1 MSPIPWANSGCS
13 TGWRR
18 SCSWADRW
26 SSMAGRIRSRP
37 LNLAPRS
44 STVPTFSTSPT
55 STTRSMPP
63 AARGGPIRRTRW
75 SSSSG
80 SCSPIPTRAKPCSPP
95 PSTWSISSAAR
106 WSARSRRSSR
116 ISCNCASRWEPPMR
130 EPGFWHG
137 PASLNAHLLKPLA
150 ALYGAVAAQRL
161 RRRGLQ
167 AGIPVLCVGNYH
179 VGGAGKTPTVLAL
192 ARLLRELGETPV
204 VLSRGYGGQL
214 RGPVRVDPARHAA
227 SDVGDEPLMMAD
239 ALPVVVSRK
248 RADGVPLARAQGAT
262 VILMDDGFQSPAIIK
277 DASLIVID
285 SERGIGNG
293 QVFPAGPL
301 RAPLRP
307 QLARTDALIVVGGGT
322 AAEAVAA
329 EIAAEGK
336 PVLRAH
342 LKPDEAQV
350 AQLRGKRVLAFAGIG
365 DPTRFFN
372 TLRAS
377 GIELAGQR
385 PFADHHPYSQAEI
398 ESLIAEAK
406 RDGLTLVTTEKD
418 LARL

>member
-1 MSPIPWANSGCS
+1 
-13 TGWRR
+13 
-18 SCSWADRW
+18 
-26 SSMAGRIRSRP
+26 
-37 LNLAPRS
+37 
-44 STVPTFSTSPT
+44 
-55 STTRSMPP
+55 
-63 AARGGPIRRTRW
+63 
-75 SSSSG
+75 
-80 SCSPIPTRAKPCSPP
+80 
-95 PSTWSISSAAR
+95 
-106 WSARSRRSSR
+106 
-116 ISCNCASRWEPPMR
+116 MR

-150 ALYGAVAAQRL
+150 ALYGAIAAQRL
-161 RRRGLQ
+161 QGRGLH

-192 ARLLRELGETPV
+192 AKLLRELGETPV
-204 VLSRGYGGQL
+204 VLSRGYGGEL
-214 RGPVRVDPARHAA
+214 RGPVRVDPVRHTA
-227 SDVGDEPLMMAD
+227 SDVGDEPLMLAGR
-239 ALPVVVSRK
+239 LPVVVSRK

-262 VILMDDGFQSPAIIK
+262 VILMDDGFQSPAIVK

-285 SERGIGNG
+285 SERGLGNG

-307 QLARTDALIVVGGGT
+307 QLARTDALIVIGNGT
-322 AAEAVAA
+322 AAEAVSA
-329 EIAAEGK
+329 EIAALGK
-336 PVLRAH
+336 PVLSAH

-350 AQLRGKRVLAFAGIG
+350 AALRGKRVLAFAGIG

-385 PFADHHPYSQAEI
+385 AFADHHAYSQSQI

-418 LARL
+418 LARLKDWSQQIVPFPVTLEFDDAARLRKFVADRLFKARERKEP

>member
-1 MSPIPWANSGCS
+1 
-13 TGWRR
+13 
-18 SCSWADRW
+18 
-26 SSMAGRIRSRP
+26 
-37 LNLAPRS
+37 
-44 STVPTFSTSPT
+44 
-55 STTRSMPP
+55 
-63 AARGGPIRRTRW
+63 
-75 SSSSG
+75 
-80 SCSPIPTRAKPCSPP
+80 
-95 PSTWSISSAAR
+95 
-106 WSARSRRSSR
+106 
-116 ISCNCASRWEPPMR
+116 MR

-161 RRRGLQ
+161 RRKGLH

-192 ARLLRELGETPV
+192 AKLLGELGETPV
-204 VLSRGYGGQL
+204 VLSRGYGGKL
-214 RGPVRVDPARHAA
+214 RGPVRVDPVRHTA
-227 SDVGDEPLMMAD
+227 SDVGDEPLMLA
-239 ALPVVVSRK
+239 AVLPVVVSRR

-262 VILMDDGFQSPAIIK
+262 VILMDDGFQSPAVVK

-285 SERGIGNG
+285 SARGIGNG

-307 QLARTDALIVVGGGT
+307 QLARTDALIVVGNGS
-322 AAEAVAA
+322 AAAAVSA
-329 EIAAEGK
+329 EIAAQGK
-336 PVLRAH
+336 PVLSAR
-342 LKPDEAQV
+342 LRPDEAVV

-377 GIELAGQR
+377 GVELSGQR
-385 PFADHHPYSQAEI
+385 AFADHHPYSRAEI
-398 ESLIAEAK
+398 ESLIAEAG

-418 LARL
+418 LARLRDWSQQIVPFPVTLAFDDPALLRKFVADRLFKAREKKEP